1 MKFTI
6 GTVSNSLDFAE
17 DMNLIK
23 SSILYADDIELI
35 GMAEYAIYKYLP
47 RQLNASKDLESLFK
61 NFIPL
66 LQSVGTEESRQALQQ
81 IDFATQQIK
90 ILADKIAL
98 FVSAIVSSGAQ
109 HYIEENGICEYPAT
123 QRLSFPQK
131 QTLFQTAE
139 RR

>member
-90 ILADKIAL
+90 ILAPYLQKKK
-98 FVSAIVSSGAQ
+98 
-109 HYIEENGICEYPAT
+109 T
-123 QRLSFPQK
+123 QRQ
-131 QTLFQTAE
+131 E
-139 RR
+139 RDFNSD